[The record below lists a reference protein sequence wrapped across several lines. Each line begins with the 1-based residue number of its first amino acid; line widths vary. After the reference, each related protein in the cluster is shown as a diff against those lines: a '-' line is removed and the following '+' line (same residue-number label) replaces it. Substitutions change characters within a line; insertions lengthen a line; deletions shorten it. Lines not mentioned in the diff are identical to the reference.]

1 MRVLLFTLTMMIA
14 LTGNAYAET
23 VKATVNGM
31 VCAFCAAGIEKTFK
45 SQPEVGSVKVDLD
58 QKLVTI
64 NTKNDQTISD
74 EKITKVINDA
84 GYTVADI
91 VREKK

>member
-1 MRVLLFTLTMMIA
+1 MRTILFTLTMMIA

-23 VKATVNGM
+23 IKATVNGM

-45 SQPEVGSVKVDLD
+45 AQKEVGTVKVDLD

-64 NTKNDQTISD
+64 QTKKDKTISD

-84 GYTVADI
+84 GYSVADI
-91 VREKK
+91 VRDEK